1 MLITKE
7 KMNLICSYMDDE
19 IREDLHLKLAPCDNL
34 KFLRTYCKYDPE
46 FAGLLRN
53 EFGVE
58 L

>member
-19 IREDLHLKLAPCDNL
+19 IREDLHSKLAPCDNL
-34 KFLRTYCKYDPE
+34 KFLRKYCKRDPE